1 MQSVGAY
8 LREQRLA
15 RGLSLDEVARI
26 TRVGQDYLSA
36 IERDAFTEL
45 PAPVFTKGFI
55 RAYCQVLGQPPD
67 EALSRYRAILAES
80 APPPA
85 TAPPPLS
92 IRRRVLRPAL
102 VGLGLL
108 IALGL
113 ALFLL
118 NNAGKSASLPARP
131 VAGEAPA
138 VAGPSRLQALP
149 IRKSDEPALSRL
161 VARTSELTWIQVE
174 MDGGR
179 VVEELLPA
187 GAIREWTSK
196 TRFIVTVGNA
206 GGVAFELN
214 GRPVPSL
221 GARGAVIRRLSL
233 PPDLP
238 SSPDRPSAPR
248 SSAQP

>member
-1 MQSVGAY
+1 MQSVGSY

-15 RGLSLDEVARI
+15 RGLSLEEVARI

-55 RAYCQVLGQPPD
+55 RAYCQALSQPPD
-67 EALSRYRAILAES
+67 EALSRYRAVLAES

-85 TAPPPLS
+85 PAPPPLS
-92 IRRRVLRPAL
+92 IRRRVLGPAL
-102 VGLGLL
+102 AGLGLL

-131 VAGEAPA
+131 VAGEPPA
-138 VAGPSRLQALP
+138 AGPSRLQALP
-149 IRKSDEPALSRL
+149 VRRSDEPVLSRL
-161 VARTSELTWIQVE
+161 IARTSELTWIQVE

-187 GAIREWTSK
+187 GATREWTSK

-206 GGVAFELN
+206 GGITFELN
-214 GRPVPSL
+214 GRPVPPL

-233 PPDLP
+233 PLDLP
-238 SSPDRPSAPR
+238 SSPDRPSPPR